1 MGGLRLD
8 TAEGVV
14 KGGESGPV
22 VAPGQPEKSLLIK
35 AILYK
40 DLQLK
45 MPPTGKLTDEEIQRL
60 ITWVKMG
67 APDPRN
73 EVASVT
79 TLASRIDFEKARTF
93 WAFCKIQKPVV
104 PTVKQNGWVRS
115 PIDSFV
121 LAELESK
128 GLKPAPP
135 ADKHVWL
142 RRVTFDLIG
151 LPPTPTEIAAYLA
164 DTSTSAQ
171 ERVVDRLLASPHYGE
186 RWARHWLDLVRFAET
201 NGHEFDNDKLDAWR
215 YRDYVIRA
223 LNQDVP
229 YDQLVKEHIAG
240 DLLPQKRLSADGTCW
255 ESPLATGFYWFGE
268 VLNSATDSVK
278 SRADEV
284 DNQID
289 VLTKTFLGLT
299 GACSRCHDHKFDP
312 IPTSDYYALAGYL
325 HSTNVAE
332 TVLDSPATVDRIK
345 AAQASISRLN
355 LKIEALMEPELLH
368 QARSL
373 DAYLLAARDLLA
385 TKLEE
390 RERLLRTI
398 ASKRGLSKVLLSA
411 WGMRIGAAETQPASL
426 FYPYAKVLKRM
437 REGESFQTAWAAL
450 QQELSVAPIRAA
462 EEPSGTGRGDVVFE
476 EFETSGFPN
485 WKVAGQAFGIEPVR
499 RLQPN
504 QALSDYL
511 GQGVASSFGV
521 SDRMVGSLTSRK
533 FKMPKLFVH
542 VLMGGSREDLKGE
555 KAR

>member
-93 WAFCKIQKPVV
+93 WAFRKIQKPVV
-104 PTVKQNGWVRS
+104 PAVEQNSWVSS

-121 LAELESK
+121 LAQLENR

-135 ADKHVWL
+135 ADRHAWL

-151 LPPTPTEIAAYLA
+151 LPPTPQEIEAYLA
-164 DTSTSAQ
+164 DTSTSAR
-171 ERVVDRLLASPHYGE
+171 ERVVDRRLASLHYGE
-186 RWARHWLDLVRFAET
+186 RWARHWLDVVRFAET

-229 YDQLVKEHIAG
+229 YDQFVKEHIAG
-240 DLLPQKRLSADGTCW
+240 DLLPQKRLSVDGTCW
-255 ESPLATGFYWFGE
+255 ESPLGTGFYWFGE

-289 VLTKTFLGLT
+289 VLTKAFLGLT

-312 IPTSDYYALAGYL
+312 IPTSDYYALAGFL
-325 HSTNVAE
+325 HSTNVSEA
-332 TVLDSPATVDRIK
+332 VLDSPAVANRI
-345 AAQASISRLN
+345 ADAQADISALN
-355 LKIEALMEPELLH
+355 LRIERLMRSELLH
-368 QARSL
+368 QAGL
-373 DAYLLAARDLLA
+373 VDAYLLAVSEVLG
-385 TKLEE
+385 KKPEE
-390 RERLLRTI
+390 RESVIGAI
-398 ASKRGLSKVLLSA
+398 ATRRGLSGAFLSSWAARIEDARKRPESFFYAYARVL
-411 WGMRIGAAETQPASL
+411 E
-426 FYPYAKVLKRM
+426 RM
-437 REGESFQTAWAAL
+437 RGGESLEPAWT
-450 QQELSVAPIRAA
+450 QVQV
-462 EEPSGTGRGDVVFE
+462 
-476 EFETSGFPN
+476 
-485 WKVAGQAFGIEPVR
+485 
-499 RLQPN
+499 
-504 QALSDYL
+504 
-511 GQGVASSFGV
+511 
-521 SDRMVGSLTSRK
+521 
-533 FKMPKLFVH
+533 
-542 VLMGGSREDLKGE
+542 
-555 KAR
+555 